1 MKEMLRS
8 KVIVV
13 FVLMVLGVIFVDSSI
28 TVKLEESTESYNKR
42 VIAANIK

>member
-28 TVKLEESTESYNKR
+28 TVKLEESTESYNNK

>member
-28 TVKLEESTESYNKR
+28 TVKLENVNESYNSK
-42 VIAANIK
+42 VLAANIK